1 MLVIDPPAA
10 PSCTAQFT
18 AELLVPLT
26 VAMNDWV
33 PPWIRFAIGGEIEIP
48 IGIGISTGFPPPPP
62 QPVTCKTRTSRT
74 RAPILVFMGTSL
86 SAHGVEPQFTKREP
100 WVPSRGLNGG
110 LGADLS
116 RNAVF
121 QR

>member
-48 IGIGISTGFPPPPP
+48 IGIGISMGFPPPPP
-62 QPVTCKTRTSRT
+62 QPVTCKPRTSRARDPT
-74 RAPILVFMGTSL
+74 LVFLATPL
-86 SAHGVEPQFTKREP
+86 SPHPLPPQLTTP
-100 WVPSRGLNGG
+100 CPCVPRP
-110 LGADLS
+110 
-116 RNAVF
+116 R
-121 QR
+121 